1 MLQGMII
8 DWDVKWPHAGKVT
21 ADTAA
26 NHTVSR
32 QRSREWRREGGL
44 VKIAFIVSFHKK
56 TPPNSSSQALSQRA
70 CPQATGAPGRT
81 TNHADLLGHPE

>member
-1 MLQGMII
+1 MII

-32 QRSREWRREGGL
+32 QKEEEGME
-44 VKIAFIVSFHKK
+44 K
-56 TPPNSSSQALSQRA
+56 
-70 CPQATGAPGRT
+70 
-81 TNHADLLGHPE
+81 